1 MAGIIRITP
10 SELKDTSDYLKQR
23 LDAITTEANS
33 LKAKLDDIGE
43 RWEGEAK
50 TTFYEIFNDE
60 MWPVF
65 NDKLPELIQ
74 GIASQ
79 LNVTAQTMEDA
90 DSQIADALR
99 G

>member
-1 MAGIIRITP
+1 MITP